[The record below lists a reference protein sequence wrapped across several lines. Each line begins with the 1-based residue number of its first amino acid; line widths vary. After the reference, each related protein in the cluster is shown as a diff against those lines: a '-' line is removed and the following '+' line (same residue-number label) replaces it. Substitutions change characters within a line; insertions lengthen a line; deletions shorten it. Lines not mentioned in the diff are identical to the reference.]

1 MRVNLSRE
9 GQREYLEKKKRLFL
23 THLPL
28 KEYTGLIRKM
38 PVSCSRFSKQ
48 VVSCSASRSRSLAYL
63 SILSPHRSARLFC
76 KLSILSRVENTPSS
90 RTPPCFKLR
99 SMKKKKKKKIKTRH
113 PEKRLFYTRMFDVYI
128 EPLYSVWFIKS
139 LFSGCRVFIFFFFF
153 FFS

>member
-1 MRVNLSRE
+1 MRKGNGSTW
-9 GQREYLEKKKRLFL
+9 KKKLLFL

-90 RTPPCFKLR
+90 RAPPCFKLR
-99 SMKKKKKKKIKTRH
+99 SVKKNTTRGKKI
-113 PEKRLFYTRMFDVYI
+113 FDKQNRRIY
-128 EPLYSVWFIKS
+128 E
-139 LFSGCRVFIFFFFF
+139 
-153 FFS
+153 